1 MSQTYLK
8 AKKWMIIQIDCAM
21 QFIIVLSLVKDT
33 LDCLCTLCLN
43 NDFIEL
49 KSKISRSHNVKIDI
63 EGSQSY

>member
-1 MSQTYLK
+1 
-8 AKKWMIIQIDCAM
+8 MIIQIDCAM

-49 KSKISRSHNVKIDI
+49 KSKISRSHNVKIYTTVNGTMI
-63 EGSQSY
+63 LSNI

>member
-1 MSQTYLK
+1 
-8 AKKWMIIQIDCAM
+8 MIIQIDCAM

-63 EGSQSY
+63 EGNG